1 LKDPRNLFEITPDW
15 LDFRMLDPGRS
26 EVYEGAEFDYNIKWL
41 GIPIRWKSR
50 IIHYHPPVT
59 FTDTQVAG
67 PYRSWEHL
75 HVFEETDGGTLM
87 KDTVT
92 YRLPLAAFLIHRLV
106 IMKQLREIFLYR
118 ALRIDEW
125 GRMQCPL
132 AEAVMHIRKLNAKD
146 EKTQPVFLMHII
158 HKCSTNRPGT
168 KRDRVCERIL
178 LPIFP
183 QYVCLR

>member
-1 LKDPRNLFEITPDW
+1 MHPQAFAVQFRSLDLLTHQLGTSLFLPVDREKAFSFFEDPRNLFEITPDW

-26 EVYEGAEFDYNIKWL
+26 EVYEGAEFDYTIKWL
-41 GIPIRWKSR
+41 GIPFRWKSR

-59 FTDTQVAG
+59 FTDMQVAG

-125 GRMQCPL
+125 ARDAM
-132 AEAVMHIRKLNAKD
+132 
-146 EKTQPVFLMHII
+146 PVSRGGHAY
-158 HKCSTNRPGT
+158 PGN
-168 KRDRVCERIL
+168 
-178 LPIFP
+178 
-183 QYVCLR
+183 